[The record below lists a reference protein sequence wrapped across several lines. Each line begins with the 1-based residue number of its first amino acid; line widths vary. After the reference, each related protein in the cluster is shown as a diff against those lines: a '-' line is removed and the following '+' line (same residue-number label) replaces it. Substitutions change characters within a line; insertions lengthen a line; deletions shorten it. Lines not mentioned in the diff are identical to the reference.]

1 MKKINDLNIVKPT
14 ILVVDDVPDNLD
26 LIGELLSDIYKV
38 KVTNSGK
45 KVFDIISNG
54 ELPHLILLDV
64 MMPEIDGYEVC
75 RQLKSQIL
83 TQNIPII
90 FLTAKVGDLD
100 EQKGFSLGAVDYIA
114 KPINPAILLARVK
127 THIDLQNKTLFL
139 EELVQ
144 KRTQEI
150 SIIQDVTVHA
160 LASLAETRDND
171 TGNHIR
177 RTQNYIKLLAQ
188 HLKDHPNY
196 VHLLNQDNVID
207 TLYKSAPLHDIGK
220 VGIPDAILL
229 KPGPYEPEEF
239 EVMKLHPELG
249 LKAILSAEEQLGI
262 KIPFLKYAK
271 EIAYS
276 HHEKWDGS
284 GYPLGLLR
292 NEIPISARLMAVA
305 DVYDAL
311 ISRRVYKEGM
321 PHEKAVKI
329 IIDGK
334 GTHFDPE
341 IVDAFCEI
349 HEEFNKIAFRFLD
362 SNDDMA
368 KKKEYLHHARIE

>member
-249 LKAILSAEEQLGI
+249 LKAILSAEEQLGWKWISLRII
-262 KIPFLKYAK
+262 KK
-271 EIAYS
+271 
-276 HHEKWDGS
+276 
-284 GYPLGLLR
+284 
-292 NEIPISARLMAVA
+292 
-305 DVYDAL
+305 
-311 ISRRVYKEGM
+311 
-321 PHEKAVKI
+321 
-329 IIDGK
+329 
-334 GTHFDPE
+334 
-341 IVDAFCEI
+341 
-349 HEEFNKIAFRFLD
+349 
-362 SNDDMA
+362 
-368 KKKEYLHHARIE
+368 

>member
-1 MKKINDLNIVKPT
+1 MKKIKDQNIIKPT
-14 ILVVDDVPDNLD
+14 VLVVDDVPDNLD
-26 LIGELLSDIYKV
+26 LIGELLSGAYKV

-45 KVFDIISNG
+45 KVFDIIKNG
-54 ELPHLILLDV
+54 ELPYLILLDV

-90 FLTAKVGDLD
+90 FLTAKVGDLE

-196 VHLLNQDNVID
+196 AHFLNQENVID

-249 LKAILSAEEQLGI
+249 LKAIVSAEEQLGI
-262 KIPFLKYAK
+262 EVPFLKYAK

-284 GYPLGLLR
+284 GYPLGLVG
-292 NEIPISARLMAVA
+292 NDIPISARLMAIA

-329 IIDGK
+329 IMDGK

-341 IVDAFCEI
+341 IVDAFCES
-349 HEEFNKIAFRFLD
+349 HEEFNKIALSFSD

-368 KKKEYLHHARIE
+368 KKKKYLHQAGIE